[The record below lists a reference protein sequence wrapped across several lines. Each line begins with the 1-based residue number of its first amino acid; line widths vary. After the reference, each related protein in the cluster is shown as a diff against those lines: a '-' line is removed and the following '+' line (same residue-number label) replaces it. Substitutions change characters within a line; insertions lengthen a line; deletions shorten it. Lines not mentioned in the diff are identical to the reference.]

1 MYHPYHPKPIPY
13 HPIPI
18 PNQDAW
24 STLVGSLV
32 TSLLGLRWTF
42 HLFAGAG
49 TEQELHALTA
59 SPDREAP
66 IDMVLEQIRL
76 LACFVV
82 LLFWV
87 ESWFCWFLNFE
98 PVLR

>member
-66 IDMVLEQIRL
+66 IGLGADPTLGL
-76 LACFVV
+76 FCCFVV
-82 LLFWV
+82 FG
-87 ESWFCWFLNFE
+87 F
-98 PVLR
+98 